1 MPHADFVHLRVHS
14 AYSLSEGAIK
24 VEALAKLC
32 ESHAMPAAAVTDKGN
47 LFGALE
53 ISLTLWEAGIQP
65 IIGCQLRIAREDAEA
80 RGSLQTNS
88 SDEILLLVQSEAGYR
103 NLTKL
108 VSLSYL
114 ESDAATGPQ
123 VTLED
128 LDRYAGGLIALVG
141 SPESAV
147 GRLLGER
154 RVPKADDALEMYK
167 RMFEGRLYIEIMR
180 HDLAEEAEIEDA
192 LVDLAYRH
200 DLPLVATNDV
210 YFADVGMHEAHDALL
225 CIADG
230 TYLSQ
235 SDRRRLTPDHRFK
248 SAEEMRA
255 LFADLPEAIDNTLV
269 IARRCAYRPEPV
281 DPILP
286 PYPTEVG
293 RDEAEELR
301 AQAET
306 GLEQRLESQVT
317 RPEMTAAEK
326 EAAARPYRERLK
338 YELDVIRQMGF
349 SGYFLIVAD
358 FIQWAKRQEIP
369 VNMIAIGS
377 DRPYFFCLRPG
388 LGLSVGL

>member
-1 MPHADFVHLRVHS
+1 
-14 AYSLSEGAIK
+14 
-24 VEALAKLC
+24 
-32 ESHAMPAAAVTDKGN
+32 
-47 LFGALE
+47 
-53 ISLTLWEAGIQP
+53 
-65 IIGCQLRIAREDAEA
+65 
-80 RGSLQTNS
+80 
-88 SDEILLLVQSEAGYR
+88 LLVQSEAGYR

-128 LDRYAGGLIALVG
+128 LDRFAGGLIAFVG

-154 RVPKADDALEMYK
+154 RVPKAEDALEMYK
-167 RMFEGRLYIEIMR
+167 RIFEGRLYIEIMR

-210 YFADVGMHEAHDALL
+210 YFADTGMHEAHDALL

-255 LFADLPEAIDNTLV
+255 EAIDNTLV

-349 SGYFLIVAD
+349 PGYFLIVAD

-369 VNMIAIGS
+369 VGAVRAPVRWSPGRSPSPIS
-377 DRPYFFCLRPG
+377 TPY
-388 LGLSVGL
+388 VGACCSSASSTRSACRCRTSTSTSARTSATR